1 MCSFDMV
8 GQHLG
13 LVCSKKYDI
22 EAWCTVSDKAV
33 LLAATAWN
41 QPHKEKRTFVLFG
54 NARADDH
61 VLRPN
66 KTPRRHAIEQR
77 REAVADAFEDA
88 LGGGVDD

>member
-1 MCSFDMV
+1 M
-8 GQHLG
+8 
-13 LVCSKKYDI
+13 
-22 EAWCTVSDKAV
+22 
-33 LLAATAWN
+33 
-41 QPHKEKRTFVLFG
+41 FG

-88 LGGGVDD
+88 LGGVVDD